1 MDKIV
6 FSIFNLFNII
16 SNNIFRIGAAVGE
29 FQMVRKDIF
38 EKVGGYDEKLV
49 ASEDYDFFRKISKV
63 GKTYFAKDIV
73 IYHTGR
79 RAHTIG
85 WSRLLYQWIS
95 NGLSVLFFKK
105 AVNTEWEEI

>member
-6 FSIFNLFNII
+6 FSIFNLFNYI

-79 RAHTIG
+79 RAHKIEEHT
-85 WSRLLYQWIS
+85 SELQSPDHLVCRLL
-95 NGLSVLFFKK
+95 LEKK
-105 AVNTEWEEI
+105 KTNKSK